1 MYMPLTLVVIPV
13 VHTLEVKGSS
23 IVEVLAWKDDS
34 IQVARMSI
42 GNGVTYS

>member
-1 MYMPLTLVVIPV
+1 MFMSLTLVMIPV
-13 VHTLEVKGSS
+13 INTLEVKGSS